1 MRVACWLF
9 PMLMLLGGC
18 QRAPDVPPAAD
29 GAVAEPPAA
38 APTREADST
47 ADGADALPLLAAV
60 AADAPDP
67 GAVVRTYAVHLL
79 RREFD
84 KADANWMIAPPPG
97 RADDAALRG
106 LREVRDLKINT
117 DAPVP
122 RDRQQPTHLIEVP
135 VRIRVT
141 TATTTLRYDGWYR
154 LVPDPQRSAWLIQSA
169 NLQPVLD

>member
-9 PMLMLLGGC
+9 PMLMLLVGC
-18 QRAPDVPPAAD
+18 QRVPDVPPAAD

-38 APTREADST
+38 APTRVAEST
-47 ADGADALPLLAAV
+47 RDGADALPLLAAV
-60 AADAPDP
+60 AADAQDP

-84 KADANWMIAPPPG
+84 KADASWMVAPPPG

-141 TATTTLRYDGWYR
+141 TATTTVRYNGWYR